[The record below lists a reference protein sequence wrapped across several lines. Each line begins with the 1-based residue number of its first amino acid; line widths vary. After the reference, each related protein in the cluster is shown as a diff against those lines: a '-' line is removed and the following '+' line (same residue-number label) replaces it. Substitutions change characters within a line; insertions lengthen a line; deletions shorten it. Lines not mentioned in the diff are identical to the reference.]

1 MKITKLST
9 LICDAGW
16 RPWTYSKIETD
27 EGITGWGEFG
37 GGRNPYAILGC
48 LKDLEPFLIGRDPRA
63 IEKIIMDI
71 NWVMRNNPGG
81 IAQKA
86 VAAID
91 LALWDIKGKAL
102 GVPVYELFGGP
113 TRTKQRVYWSHCGT
127 SRARHADLI
136 GKPPIRTWQDIT
148 NLGKEVASRG
158 FTAFKTN
165 IVYPGDPARVYD
177 GDGGDRNAPPALVN
191 HVVKLISTFREAVGD
206 EVDILLDLNFN
217 FRMEGFERMAKALEP
232 YNLLWLEVDIHDPQS
247 LLQIKE
253 STTTRICSCETIYT
267 PKGYRPYF
275 ELHAID
281 SAMIDVPWNG
291 FTASKK
297 IADMADT
304 YEINV
309 APHNYYSHL
318 STLHSANLCA
328 SIPNVRIM
336 EIDIDDVPWKN
347 EVMTNPPVIENG
359 HVVIPTKPGWGS
371 DINEAVVAKHP
382 WPK

>member
-1 MKITKLST
+1 MKITKIST
-9 LICDAGW
+9 LMCDAGW

-48 LKDLEPFLIGRDPRA
+48 LKDLEPYLIGRDPRA

-113 TRTKQRVYWSHCGT
+113 TRTQQRVYWSHCGT
-127 SRARHADLI
+127 SRARHAELI

-148 NLGKEVASRG
+148 NLGKEVVSRG

-165 IVYPGDPARVYD
+165 IVFPGDPARVYD
-177 GDGGDRNAPPALVN
+177 GEGGDRNASPALVK
-191 HVVKLISTFREAVGD
+191 HIVKYISTFREAVGD
-206 EVDILLDLNFN
+206 EIDILLDLNFN
-217 FRMEGFERMAKALEP
+217 FRMEGFERIAKALEP
-232 YNLLWLEVDIHDPQS
+232 YNLFWLEVDIHDPQA
-247 LLQIKE
+247 LLKIKE
-253 STTTRICSCETIYT
+253 STSTRICSCETLYT

-281 SAMIDVPWNG
+281 AAMIDVPWNG
-291 FTASKK
+291 FSASKK
-297 IADMADT
+297 IADIADT

-328 SIPNVRIM
+328 AIPNVRIM
-336 EIDIDDVPWKN
+336 EIDIDDVPWKD
-347 EVMTNPPVIENG
+347 EVMTDPPVVKDG
-359 HVVIPTKPGWGS
+359 YVIMPIKPGWGS
-371 DINEAVVAKHP
+371 DINEKVVARHP